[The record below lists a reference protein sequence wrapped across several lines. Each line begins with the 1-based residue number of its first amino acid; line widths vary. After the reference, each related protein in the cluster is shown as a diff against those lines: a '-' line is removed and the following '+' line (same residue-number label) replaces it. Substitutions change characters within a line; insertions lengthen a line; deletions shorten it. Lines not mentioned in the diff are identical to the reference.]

1 MHFKI
6 LSFSSLIIWF
16 FDNPFRLA
24 HLTLLFS
31 LMISSFFLLAFFI
44 FSKKKLNFIQGI
56 GLVFFLLVFL
66 VSLSVSLLYN
76 LNLFLFLK
84 YGVWLDFV
92 VWKTYYLHDGMVN
105 LTFINKIRLI
115 YTMFFIDVEW
125 VKKIPDFYKDV
136 RQFNPKKINYF
147 ITLKVYYL
155 FVHWQ
160 QGLVKNSPIQGIFWF

>member
-1 MHFKI
+1 MVMFLEFINKLQENPSFFFLLKCFSISSVSYRIFIQFKKINLFVRVNRVFSNDPVIITYNSWKELLKDYLILHFKI

-84 YGVWLDFV
+84 YGV
-92 VWKTYYLHDGMVN
+92 
-105 LTFINKIRLI
+105 
-115 YTMFFIDVEW
+115 
-125 VKKIPDFYKDV
+125 
-136 RQFNPKKINYF
+136 
-147 ITLKVYYL
+147 
-155 FVHWQ
+155 
-160 QGLVKNSPIQGIFWF
+160 

>member
-1 MHFKI
+1 
-6 LSFSSLIIWF
+6 
-16 FDNPFRLA
+16 
-24 HLTLLFS
+24 
-31 LMISSFFLLAFFI
+31 MISSFFLLAFFI

-136 RQFNPKKINYF
+136 RQFNPKK
-147 ITLKVYYL
+147 K
-155 FVHWQ
+155 
-160 QGLVKNSPIQGIFWF
+160 